1 MISTYRHVIKHYDQL
16 IWPTTVTSTMQTVQ
30 GRIIHLHF
38 PFTYFTPEKITL
50 TILQHEHADYE

>member
-1 MISTYRHVIKHYDQL
+1 MISIYRHVIKHYDQL

-38 PFTYFTPEKITL
+38 PFTYFTPNWENYTNNFA
-50 TILQHEHADYE
+50 T